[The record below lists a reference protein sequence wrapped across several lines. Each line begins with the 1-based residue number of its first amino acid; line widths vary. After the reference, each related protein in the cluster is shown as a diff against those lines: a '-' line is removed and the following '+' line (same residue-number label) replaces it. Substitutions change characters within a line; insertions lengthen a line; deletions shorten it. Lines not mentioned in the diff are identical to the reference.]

1 MWGLTIYLMRLADY
15 LKLRKENRRKKE
27 SAYDDNGKRCR
38 VCGKDFDD
46 NEIELDKHMRKK
58 HPSMI

>member
-1 MWGLTIYLMRLADY
+1 MRLADY
-15 LKLRKENRRKKE
+15 LKLRKENKRKKK

-46 NEIELDKHMRKK
+46 NEIELDKHMKKK
-58 HPSMI
+58 HPSMIW

>member
-15 LKLRKENRRKKE
+15 LKLRNEIKRKKE
-27 SAYDDNGKRCR
+27 SAYSDKEKRCR

-46 NEIELDKHMRKK
+46 NEMELDKHMKK
-58 HPSMI
+58 NHPSFI

>member
-15 LKLRKENRRKKE
+15 LKLRKENKRKKNQFMTTME
-27 SAYDDNGKRCR
+27 KRCR

-46 NEIELDKHMRKK
+46 NEIELDKHMKKK